1 MNYPPVQQII
11 DYLEEH
17 RQNMAYFLR
26 WLALA
31 ESPSLV
37 PQSQDKVFGLLAN
50 KLAEMDFVVKRLR
63 GRQSGGLLY
72 ARPRRRV
79 HKRPAQLLLGHSDT
93 VWPLHTLKEM
103 PVTVDGH
110 RMFGPGVYDMKG
122 GLVQMLFALQA
133 LSALDLEPTV
143 TPLVLVNSDEEIGS
157 MDSTRT
163 IQRLARLVDR
173 VLVLEPSL
181 GPLGKLKTARKGVMR
196 FTVQVQGKAAHAGL
210 APEEGISA
218 ILELSY
224 VIQKLYALN
233 DPDRGITVNVGS
245 VDGGLRP
252 NVVAPESRAEV
263 DVRVPTLADAQR
275 VLESIM
281 GLTTVIPG
289 TSIRVQRVENA
300 PPMEPTSANRRL
312 WMLARELGEAMGL
325 VLEEARAGGASDGN
339 TTSQWTATLDGLGPV
354 GGGAHARHEFVDLD
368 SLVER
373 GALLALLVMAPPLT
387 ARM

>member
-1 MNYPPVQQII
+1 
-11 DYLEEH
+11 
-17 RQNMAYFLR
+17 
-26 WLALA
+26 
-31 ESPSLV
+31 
-37 PQSQDKVFGLLAN
+37 
-50 KLAEMDFVVKRLR
+50 
-63 GRQSGGLLY
+63 
-72 ARPRRRV
+72 
-79 HKRPAQLLLGHSDT
+79 
-93 VWPLHTLKEM
+93 M